1 MASHRVSTPR
11 ARQRGLS
18 FIGLVFVLLIAVAI
32 GYVATT
38 SLPMLLEWQA
48 VHKAVRKAA
57 AEGGTVAQVRSSFDR
72 SASIDDIRSI
82 NGKDLEVTKEN
93 EAVVVSYEYSREIP
107 LFGPAYLLYRF
118 HGSSK

>member
-1 MASHRVSTPR
+1 MASHRVSAPR

-38 SLPMLLEWQA
+38 SMPILMEWQA

-57 AEGGTVAQVRSSFDR
+57 AEGGSVAQVRAAFDR
-72 SASIDDIRSI
+72 SAVIDDIRTI

-93 EAVVVSYEYSREIP
+93 ETVVVSYEYSREIP